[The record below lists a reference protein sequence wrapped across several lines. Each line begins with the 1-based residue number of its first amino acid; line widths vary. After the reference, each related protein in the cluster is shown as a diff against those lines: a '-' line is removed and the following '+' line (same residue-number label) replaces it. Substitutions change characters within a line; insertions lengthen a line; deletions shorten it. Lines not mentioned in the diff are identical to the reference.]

1 MFLDLSYRSAASSGH
16 VIAGYDVACWLMLS
30 FGWFVS
36 CHIECL
42 KNKRNNS
49 CSGHLQYT
57 WNVGLSDNASD
68 VPSLSWQYY
77 AGHLHAFYS
86 TVAQGRPETRHLA
99 LITAL
104 LDRISTADK
113 KKRLWIL
120 PRLKITLIL
129 KTSTR
134 QTRNSTHRLRHG
146 RRGNQILFLDLT
158 ITEKNSTIG
167 PHHGRLGIQH
177 LNLIKKYKKF
187 DTRTHHNWYKKNR
200 HANFTKVN
208 RKLDTSTSPVHVLII
223 NLIPWPGFKH
233 SNI

>member
-1 MFLDLSYRSAASSGH
+1 MSLQDMTWRADWCYPLVDLWAAILNVHG
-16 VIAGYDVACWLMLS
+16 
-30 FGWFVS
+30 
-36 CHIECL
+36 E
-42 KNKRNNS
+42 NKRNNS

-120 PRLKITLIL
+120 PRLKKTLIL

-187 DTRTHHNWYKKNR
+187 DTRTSSQLIQKKI
-200 HANFTKVN
+200 
-208 RKLDTSTSPVHVLII
+208 DTQTSP
-223 NLIPWPGFKH
+223 K
-233 SNI
+233 

>member
-1 MFLDLSYRSAASSGH
+1 MGLACQPECSLTWAIDLQLVRDMSLQDMTWRADWCYPLVDLWAAILNVHG
-16 VIAGYDVACWLMLS
+16 
-30 FGWFVS
+30 
-36 CHIECL
+36 E
-42 KNKRNNS
+42 NKRNNS

-120 PRLKITLIL
+120 PRLK
-129 KTSTR
+129 K
-134 QTRNSTHRLRHG
+134 HWYLRHQQG
-146 RRGNQILFLDLT
+146 RQET
-158 ITEKNSTIG
+158 
-167 PHHGRLGIQH
+167 RLIDSDMADEE
-177 LNLIKKYKKF
+177 IKFY
-187 DTRTHHNWYKKNR
+187 
-200 HANFTKVN
+200 
-208 RKLDTSTSPVHVLII
+208 S
-223 NLIPWPGFKH
+223 
-233 SNI
+233 